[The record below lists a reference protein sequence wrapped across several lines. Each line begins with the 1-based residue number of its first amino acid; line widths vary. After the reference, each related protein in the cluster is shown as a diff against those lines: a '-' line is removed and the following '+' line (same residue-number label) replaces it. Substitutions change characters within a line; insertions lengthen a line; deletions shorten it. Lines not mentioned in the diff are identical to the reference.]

1 MWLTKLLGTVRAEK
15 GGGRGKH
22 PASKKHKTALI
33 PSTPSSFLP
42 FSQAAALA
50 TAGVGL
56 LWWFQERLVS
66 TECCVLK

>member
-22 PASKKHKTALI
+22 PASKTQNGSHPVHPLLL
-33 PSTPSSFLP
+33 LP